1 VPRAIPYKPLTM
13 SSKPFTRSMTAAL
26 TQAHVADQVA
36 NPIPAH
42 FYDEKEIH
50 AIADELVERARIQFD
65 AQLTIAYQEM
75 INAMMHDRTVTSGS
89 IEVHVSLEGS
99 YDHKYD
105 IVYTRDC
112 LEDDSDDS
120 ECDCCASIEP
130 EPEPEPAP
138 VKCPYSEFEYRV
150 VTLPP
155 RQSQRIKA
163 MRRKAIEAEI
173 GADKF
178 SQWCATIRAYLTD
191 VETAQ
196 CETGYTRQA
205 NQLKATIANYK
216 YLLEA
221 PESSAI
227 LRTFPQTI
235 MITRLKAEDLREHCY
250 VMLNHMHAKCGCHN
264 SYTRAQEDEFET
276 LTNELISVCGAYL
289 DQYRSIAK

>member
-1 VPRAIPYKPLTM
+1 
-13 SSKPFTRSMTAAL
+13 MTAAL
-26 TQAHVADQVA
+26 TQARVADQVA

-75 INAMMHDRTVTSGS
+75 INAMMHDRTVSSGS

-163 MRRKAIEAEI
+163 MRRKAIDAEI

-178 SQWCATIRAYLTD
+178 SQWCATIQTHLTEVD
-191 VETAQ
+191 AAKL
-196 CETGYTRQA
+196 ETGYAKNAGQF
-205 NQLKATIANYK
+205 KAAIANYK
-216 YLLEA
+216 YILET

-227 LRTFPQTI
+227 LSTFPHLAAVSL
-235 MITRLKAEDLREHCY
+235 LKAEDLREHCY